1 MRVLKT
7 ILFHILMTFRR
18 PVLWVL
24 RVFGGLLVI
33 GSIIMMFAA
42 KEIGWLEKIMMLA
55 LGIGFGA
62 AAFYYDQLIL
72 KLQPEG
78 ANIVLFS

>member
-18 PVLWVL
+18 PITWLL
-24 RVFGGLLVI
+24 RVFGGLLVM
-33 GSIIMMFAA
+33 GGVLLLFAG
-42 KEIGWLEKIMMLA
+42 KQIGWLDKIMVFA
-55 LGIGFGA
+55 FGIGLGA

-78 ANIVLFS
+78 TNLVLFQ

>member
-7 ILFHILMTFRR
+7 ILFHILLTFRR

-24 RVFGGLLVI
+24 RVLGGLLVI
-33 GSIIMMFAA
+33 GSIILMFAA
-42 KEIGWLEKIMMLA
+42 KEIGWLDKIIMFA
-55 LGIGFGA
+55 FGIGLSA
-62 AAFYYDQLIL
+62 AAFCYDQLIL

-78 ANIVLFS
+78 ANLILFS

>member
-33 GSIIMMFAA
+33 SSIFLLFAG
-42 KEIGWLEKIMMLA
+42 KEIGLMPKIMTFVF
-55 LGIGFGA
+55 GIGLGA
-62 AAFYYDQLIL
+62 AAFYYDQLLL
-72 KLQPEG
+72 KIQPEG
-78 ANIVLFS
+78 ANIVLFQ